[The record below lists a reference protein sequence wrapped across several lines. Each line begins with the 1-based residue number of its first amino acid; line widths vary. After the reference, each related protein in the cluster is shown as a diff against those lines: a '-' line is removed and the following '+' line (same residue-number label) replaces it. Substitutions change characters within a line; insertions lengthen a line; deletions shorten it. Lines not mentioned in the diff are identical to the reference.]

1 MNKLF
6 LILVFAIT
14 AFAQMIYTPKTEE
27 FQYTESQCWLI
38 NGEVFCNGG
47 EMNTDQVYDRVIA
60 DTVPLT
66 DCISYDSLKKWELR
80 IEQSDSI
87 KYYVTPYRK
96 SNLRD
101 KFLSLDWS
109 CTDPAIMKI
118 HQYNFK
124 YNTVDDHE
132 NVYVRILKGTL
143 KGYKC
148 PENPTKILYSNTWLA
163 ELVLYECVEN
173 PDDYDVHDLDYEE
186 WIRKN
191 GIVYPGAI
199 IRRK

>member
-14 AFAQMIYTPKTEE
+14 AFAQMNYTPKTEE
-27 FQYTESQCWLI
+27 FQFTESKCWI
-38 NGEVFCNGG
+38 VYGDIICDGG

-66 DCISYDSLKKWELR
+66 DCISFDSLKKWETKM
-80 IEQSDSI
+80 QMNDSV
-87 KYYVTPYRK
+87 KYYVSAPRK
-96 SNLRD
+96 SHLRD
-101 KFLSLDWS
+101 KELTLDWS
-109 CTDPAIMKI
+109 CTDPFIRKTRSLARHWEKLG
-118 HQYNFK
+118 YE
-124 YNTVDDHE
+124 D
-132 NVYVRILKGTL
+132 VYVRIWKITL
-143 KGYKC
+143 KGYDC
-148 PENPTKILYSNTWLA
+148 PENPTKILYSNPWLA

-173 PDDYDVHDLDYEE
+173 PDDYVVHDLEYEE